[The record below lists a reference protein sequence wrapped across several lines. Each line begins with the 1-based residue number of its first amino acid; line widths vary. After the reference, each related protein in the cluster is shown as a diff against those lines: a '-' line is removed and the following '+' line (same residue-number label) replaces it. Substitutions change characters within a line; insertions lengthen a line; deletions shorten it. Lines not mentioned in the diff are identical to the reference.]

1 MRILFINQTGNP
13 AKMFGINLNRKRMH
27 FSRSAPPGVY
37 YVVVEGIGTA
47 QRTINLKINHCPTF
61 AVPETEGLLT
71 TAKAF
76 AVEVSP
82 NPFSSNTN
90 FKITGA
96 KMRSGYFHY
105 PTLTERLFIKI
116 KTTTLRKQ

>member
-1 MRILFINQTGNP
+1 MKYWYETLAVAQRILIELFR
-13 AKMFGINLNRKRMH
+13 RKRSLILWSI
-27 FSRSAPPGVY
+27 FPVS
-37 YVVVEGIGTA
+37 ILL
-47 QRTINLKINHCPTF
+47 INGAILQERAN
-61 AVPETEGLLT
+61 LT